1 MTVEYF
7 AVSKNDCS
15 FEKIDLRP
23 SLQPTFMKKYYLHSN
38 NETFGPFDL
47 EELKARNVTEK
58 TPVWFVG
65 MEHWKTA
72 GEIPELKSLFLAI
85 PPPISYFSTTPT
97 TPKVEE
103 TVEERLI
110 LGMSRNTVFIIVGAI
125 SLIIATIVF
134 KSMQE
139 NRSRELKLKNHK
151 TDIEN
156 YQQQLRQKEFEE
168 QKALVA
174 VEEKAAAERMMR
186 NRQQTA
192 NRRVSEIQQTLADY
206 QYKLEETEGKLIN
219 AEEFKLLRSQAEKDR
234 QLNLLQNNINF
245 YKDAIIKLRN
255 ESDQLKLELEKYPK

>member
-1 MTVEYF
+1 
-7 AVSKNDCS
+7 
-15 FEKIDLRP
+15 
-23 SLQPTFMKKYYLHSN
+23 MKKYYLHSN

-110 LGMSRNTVFIIVGAI
+110 LGMSRNTIFIIVGAV

>member
-1 MTVEYF
+1 
-7 AVSKNDCS
+7 
-15 FEKIDLRP
+15 
-23 SLQPTFMKKYYLHSN
+23 MKKYYLHSN

-97 TPKVEE
+97 TPKVEKIE
-103 TVEERLI
+103 EERLI
-110 LGMSRNTVFIIVGAI
+110 LGMSRNTIFIIVGAV
-125 SLIIATIVF
+125 SLVIATIVF
-134 KSMQE
+134 KSVQE

>member
-1 MTVEYF
+1 
-7 AVSKNDCS
+7 
-15 FEKIDLRP
+15 
-23 SLQPTFMKKYYLHSN
+23 MKKYYLHTN

-47 EELKARNVTEK
+47 EELKTRNVTEK

-72 GEIPELKSLFLAI
+72 GEIPELTSLFAVI
-85 PPPISYFSTTPT
+85 PPPISSFSTTPT
-97 TPKVEE
+97 TPKVEKK
-103 TVEERLI
+103 VEERKI
-110 LGMSRNTVFIIVGAI
+110 LGLSRNTFFIIVGAV
-125 SLIIATIVF
+125 SLTTATIVF
-134 KSMQE
+134 KSVQE
-139 NRSRELKLKNHK
+139 NRSRELKLKNHQ

-156 YQQQLRQKEFEE
+156 HQYQLRQKEFEE

-174 VEEKAAAERMMR
+174 VEEKAAAERMIR

-206 QYKLEETEGKLIN
+206 QYKLEETERKLID

>member
-1 MTVEYF
+1 
-7 AVSKNDCS
+7 
-15 FEKIDLRP
+15 
-23 SLQPTFMKKYYLHSN
+23 MKKYYLHTN

-47 EELKARNVTEK
+47 EELKTRNVTEK

-72 GEIPELKSLFLAI
+72 GEIPELTSLFAAI
-85 PPPISYFSTTPT
+85 PPPISSFSTTPT
-97 TPKVEE
+97 TPKVEKK
-103 TVEERLI
+103 VEERKI
-110 LGMSRNTVFIIVGAI
+110 LGLSRNTFFIIVGAV
-125 SLIIATIVF
+125 SLTTATIVF
-134 KSMQE
+134 KSVQE
-139 NRSRELKLKNHK
+139 NRSRELKLKNHQ

-156 YQQQLRQKEFEE
+156 HQYQLRQKEFEE

-174 VEEKAAAERMMR
+174 VEEKAAAERMIR

-206 QYKLEETEGKLIN
+206 QYKLEETERKLID